1 MISLRTTSKGGSLRI
16 LSYSRMVKPI
26 YFYFLYKSTKPK
38 FGLHFKVFAVSQ
50 HFLLFFFVSSAV
62 FENLNMLVHW
72 LICLGI
78 TCIEMADGVPP
89 LWDLHP
95 VRALFQIVN
104 NPPPEVKVPSE
115 WSANFKDF
123 ISEYC
128 SMIYWFLGY
137 ICLAYLF
144 GWLFDK
150 LIKQKAYF
158 FYRCLVK
165 NPDHRPVI
173 MELIEHP
180 FIQEL
185 PEDVGMVWF

>member
-1 MISLRTTSKGGSLRI
+1 MISLRTTSINAEAHVFSPTREWWNQSISISCTKVR
-16 LSYSRMVKPI
+16 
-26 YFYFLYKSTKPK
+26 TKPK

-62 FENLNMLVHW
+62 FENLNW

-115 WSANFKDF
+115 WSANFRDF

-128 SMIYWFLGY
+128 TMICWFLAY

-150 LIKQKAYF
+150 ELVKQKGIF

-173 MELIEHP
+173 MELAEHP